1 MKTKI
6 AGIFLTFCC
15 FLLINCVQAA
25 PQIEVTKK
33 ERCPVCGMFV
43 HKYPTW
49 LAQVQL
55 EDGSTL
61 FFDGVKDMLAFYF
74 EPEKYGVK
82 RSIKHIYVTDYYS
95 QGWIDGTKAFYVTGS
110 DVPGPMG
117 HEFIPLATMNAA
129 KTFLADHQ
137 GKIIKSFGELDLDL
151 VNAMRSGMP
160 KMKMKTTDKK

>member
-1 MKTKI
+1 MKKTI
-6 AGIFLTFCC
+6 TGIVLFICC
-15 FLLINCVQAA
+15 FLLISSVQAA
-25 PQIEVTKK
+25 PQTEVTKK

-55 EDGSTL
+55 EDGSIF

-74 EPEKYGVK
+74 EPEKYGAK
-82 RSIKHIYVTDYYS
+82 GSIKHIYVTDYYS
-95 QGWIDGTKAFYVTGS
+95 QGWLDGKEAFYVTGS
-110 DVPGPMG
+110 DVLGPMG

-129 KTFLADHQ
+129 KAFLADHQ
-137 GKIIKSFGELDLDL
+137 GKMIKSFDELDLDL

-160 KMKMKTTDKK
+160 KMKMKNMDKN